1 MKFQQN
7 AGGRKRDLNEVY
19 ISVPIEIHKKFP
31 NFFPPRDTY
40 FTLKT
45 PLNEA
50 LTAKLCQENS
60 KALMS
65 NPNSA
70 LANWL
75 LRKILKLKEGE
86 LATLE
91 MLENLGFDS
100 VIISKTSNLNYEID
114 IMPLNSY
121 EKFRQKYLG

>member
-1 MKFQQN
+1 MP
-7 AGGRKRDLNEVY
+7 R
-19 ISVPIEIHKKFP
+19 EIHDKFP
-31 NFFPPRDTY
+31 NFFPPRDIS

-50 LTAKLCQENS
+50 LSARICQDNS

-65 NPNSA
+65 NPNSV
-70 LANWL
+70 LGKWL
-75 LRKILKLKEGE
+75 LRKILKLKKGE

-100 VIISKTSNLNYEID
+100 VIISKENELNFSID

-121 EKFRQKYLG
+121 EKFISDELGEIW